1 MSDLKNKQLEAI
13 KKIENFP
20 DNDADGLFGF
30 CIMGGQDEAY
40 SYRDVGCSTL
50 EMFKEYPEQA
60 ELLEKMLIAISGY
73 GLESLLKKM
82 KVEQDY
88 YDSL

>member
-1 MSDLKNKQLEAI
+1 MSDLKNKQLEAVNR
-13 KKIENFP
+13 IENFP
-20 DNDADGLFGF
+20 DADADGLFGF

-50 EMFKEYPEQA
+50 DMFKEYPEQA

-73 GLESLLKKM
+73 SLDSLLKKM
-82 KVEQDY
+82 EQEQDY
-88 YDSL
+88 YNGL

>member
-1 MSDLKNKQLEAI
+1 MSDTKLKALEQ
-13 KKIENFP
+13 IENFP
-20 DNDADGLFGF
+20 DNNPEGLFGF

-73 GLESLLKKM
+73 SLESLLAKM
-82 KVEQDY
+82 VREQDY
-88 YDSL
+88 YNGL